1 VSRAFAAH
9 ELAMLAQ
16 DVDLDLSPQRSLP
29 RSAFHA
35 ADDLVTLCAA
45 QGVLDRLVFAMLRRR
60 PEWMLEI
67 THTLDMYPWTGNTAV
82 DHYLTRYRDPESWG
96 HECLDAGSCVCEVR
110 VDGRAVGTG
119 FLVGPD
125 AVLTSYHAIGGQVL
139 RAPDARS
146 RLAFVFDRIPM
157 LSTSSAGVTVPPAD
171 TSWKLA
177 ASPPAP
183 GELSDSKRGAPSDDQ
198 LDFALIRLGRAIGVE
213 PRHHRARSWLHAEA
227 RSARF
232 QSVAIPYYSK
242 YRGLTLALS
251 DSGEY
256 ELSRDATRVRYTI
269 DVPRGSSGA
278 PVFDAATWK
287 LVALHQRTTRHGR
300 QQGIP
305 IARIA
310 RHPAVQRYLARH
322 SG

>member
-1 VSRAFAAH
+1 
-9 ELAMLAQ
+9 
-16 DVDLDLSPQRSLP
+16 
-29 RSAFHA
+29 
-35 ADDLVTLCAA
+35 
-45 QGVLDRLVFAMLRRR
+45 
-60 PEWMLEI
+60 
-67 THTLDMYPWTGNTAV
+67 MYPWTGNTAV
-82 DHYLTRYRDPESWG
+82 DHYLTRYRDPASWG

-125 AVLTSYHAIGGQVL
+125 AVLTSYHAIGERVL
-139 RAPDARS
+139 RAPDARA

-157 LSTSSAGVTVPPAD
+157 LNTSSAGVIVPPAD
-171 TSWKLA
+171 TSWTLA

-183 GELSDSKRGAPSDDQ
+183 GELSDSKRGDPSDDQ
-198 LDFALIRLGRAIGVE
+198 LDFALIRLSRAVGVE
-213 PRHHRARSWLHAEA
+213 PRHHRARSWLRAEP

-232 QSVAIPYYSK
+232 HSVAIPHYSR

-256 ELSRDATRVRYTI
+256 ELSRSATRVRYTI
-269 DVPRGSSGA
+269 DVQRGSSGA

-287 LVALHQRTTRHGR
+287 LVALHQRTTRNGR
-300 QQGIP
+300 RQGIP

-310 RHPAVQRYLARH
+310 QHPAVQRYLACH
-322 SG
+322 SE